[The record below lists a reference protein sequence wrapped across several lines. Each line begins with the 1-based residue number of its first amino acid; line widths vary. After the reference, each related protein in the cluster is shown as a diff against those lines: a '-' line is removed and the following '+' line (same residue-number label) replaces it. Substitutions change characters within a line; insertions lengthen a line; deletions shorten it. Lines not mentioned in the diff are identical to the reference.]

1 MQNPNPRPPGH
12 GTVHPTPVLGK
23 LRHGEPSDLES
34 GEGPRRCLAFPCPP
48 EVWEAARQH
57 TVDTALFAV
66 GRLWHKPERWLS
78 PTHQPPGSRV
88 PPRRD
93 LEASCDPQEP
103 ATGTSRRLQRAASSL
118 GSASLSTRKF
128 FGPSGR
134 SDPAAYPVRGS
145 LPPAPS
151 RPCCPGAPANLT
163 PPRHSGGRLAPLAM
177 ASLRAV
183 AAPRS
188 APDARQRL
196 LRASCLRRS
205 RAAMR
210 DAPRAAKSAELPTY
224 SSRSRPVPSM
234 PSAARRAARRRGAG
248 RGVAA
253 GFSQQPRARGGAGRP
268 GEPVR
273 AAGSARGGG
282 GRVKCVGESLIQLAQ
297 ALGRDSSP
305 GLRSSTPRVLLEP
318 RALISD
324 AVVLGQRD

>member
-1 MQNPNPRPPGH
+1 MAVPNPPAP
-12 GTVHPTPVLGK
+12 
-23 LRHGEPSDLES
+23 
-34 GEGPRRCLAFPCPP
+34 
-48 EVWEAARQH
+48 
-57 TVDTALFAV
+57 
-66 GRLWHKPERWLS
+66 
-78 PTHQPPGSRV
+78 RV

-103 ATGTSRRLQRAASSL
+103 ATGTSRRLQQAASSL
-118 GSASLSTRKF
+118 GSASLSARKF

-134 SDPAAYPVRGS
+134 SDLSDPAAYPVRGS

-196 LRASCLRRS
+196 LRANCLRRS

-210 DAPRAAKSAELPTY
+210 AAPRAAKSAELPTY

-273 AAGSARGGG
+273 AAGSACGGA
-282 GRVKCVGESLIQLAQ
+282 GRVKCVGASLIQLAQ
-297 ALGRDSSP
+297 ALGRDSSL
-305 GLRSSTPRVLLEP
+305 GLRSSTPRMLLEP